1 MDLKVEHISITLSRK
16 EIVKNVSLNVK
27 RGHFV
32 GLIGPNGSGKSTLL
46 KTIYKALPPQGGSVF
61 LDECD
66 VLRSNPKTVAKR
78 MAVVGQFN
86 EMDFD
91 FTVEEMVMMGR
102 TPHKALLE
110 ADTGQDY
117 TIVDAALEQVGLS
130 SYAQRDY
137 SSLSGGEK
145 QRVILARAIAQQPE
159 FLILDEPTNHL
170 DIRYQ
175 IQVLSTVRK
184 LGIGVLAALHDLA
197 LAAEYCDY
205 LYVLNEGAVVAAGEP
220 LSVLTKELIE
230 QVYGVRCEPYINPVT
245 GKLAITFLSDTEL

>member
-1 MDLKVEHISITLSRK
+1 MDLKVEHVSITLSRK
-16 EIVKNVSLNVK
+16 EIVKDVSLNVK
-27 RGHFV
+27 KGHFV

-46 KTIYKALPPQGGSVF
+46 KTIYKALPPQEGRVF

-66 VLRSNPKTVAKR
+66 VLGSNPKTVAKR

-91 FTVEEMVMMGR
+91 FTVQEMVMMGR

-110 ADTGQDY
+110 ADTQQDY
-117 TIVDAALEQVGLS
+117 AIVDAALDQVGLS

-175 IQVLSTVRK
+175 IQVLSIVRK

-205 LYVLNEGAVVAAGEP
+205 LYMLNEGAVVAAGEP

-245 GKLAITFLSDTEL
+245 GKFAITYFPD